1 MVQSKSKFLS
11 LPSLSPM
18 LLDGSEVWS
27 SLRLALGLLHRPD
40 LQAACEA
47 RDLQALNREFGLQQS
62 EG

>member
-1 MVQSKSKFLS
+1 
-11 LPSLSPM
+11 M
-18 LLDGSEVWS
+18 LLDGPEVWS

-47 RDLQALNREFGLQQS
+47 RDLQALNREFGLHQS